1 MKKISRQAINQR
13 KYPTIPLPASIKE
26 AVKAWAK
33 EEGCL
38 LYKVGDLI
46 AELPQI
52 KKYLKEA
59 K

>member
-33 EEGCL
+33 EEGVL